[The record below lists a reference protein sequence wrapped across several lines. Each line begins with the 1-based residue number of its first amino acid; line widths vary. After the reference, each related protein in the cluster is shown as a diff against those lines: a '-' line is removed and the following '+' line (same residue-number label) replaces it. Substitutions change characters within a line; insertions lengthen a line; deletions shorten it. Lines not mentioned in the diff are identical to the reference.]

1 MLERIVGIE
10 ICQKEILEKL
20 NHLQNTLDHIRNI
33 GQARPNTNEI
43 TDIIKSFPL
52 KTQLS
57 LNSLEDILSVNPI
70 KRAALVAHLRLTGG
84 THLMNFIRN
93 IMRSVFTDDCLSLFC
108 WNGSDVKKSFQ
119 TLEIAKVIIESIE
132 TSKFLLVNRHDYI
145 KVIRDFLDQARNRIK
160 GRKRSDLLKQI
171 EGRRSTV

>member
-70 KRAALVAHLRLTGG
+70 KRAALV
-84 THLMNFIRN
+84 
-93 IMRSVFTDDCLSLFC
+93 SLI
-108 WNGSDVKKSFQ
+108 Q
-119 TLEIAKVIIESIE
+119 
-132 TSKFLLVNRHDYI
+132 
-145 KVIRDFLDQARNRIK
+145 
-160 GRKRSDLLKQI
+160 
-171 EGRRSTV
+171 

>member
-119 TLEIAKVIIESIE
+119 TLEIAKVIIG
-132 TSKFLLVNRHDYI
+132 KYLC
-145 KVIRDFLDQARNRIK
+145 
-160 GRKRSDLLKQI
+160 
-171 EGRRSTV
+171 